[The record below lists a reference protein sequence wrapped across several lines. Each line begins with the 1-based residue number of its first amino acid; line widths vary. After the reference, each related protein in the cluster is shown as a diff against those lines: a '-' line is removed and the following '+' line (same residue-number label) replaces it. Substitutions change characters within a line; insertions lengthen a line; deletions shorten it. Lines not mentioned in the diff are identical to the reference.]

1 MDRVPVEQETDSP
14 FLKNLVR
21 CMGHAGNGSHESE
34 MTKLN
39 TCIYTHSPL
48 PEDMGDGD
56 LANMILEARFETFP
70 LEAEPRR
77 RMLSTAVQMA

>member
-1 MDRVPVEQETDSP
+1 
-14 FLKNLVR
+14 
-21 CMGHAGNGSHESE
+21 

-48 PEDMGDGD
+48 PEDMGDGG

-70 LEAEPRR
+70 LAAEHKR
-77 RMLSTAVQMA
+77 RMLSTAVQIAWRYTADIESWSRCHLCNDKIK